1 MIPLELLKLATV
13 ASWMAALTALA
24 YFVWRQQASFVHQLV
39 ARHVQDVD
47 TQLRLLFSPLS
58 ARRVILGQVL
68 LLFVTACVFI
78 WGPSL
83 WSFGGFVAALGGPSV
98 TLTILKRRRVRAIE
112 NQLGA
117 FATTLANT
125 LKSNPSIHAAFL
137 SIEPL
142 LIRPLS
148 QEINL
153 VAKEMRLGTPLE
165 TCLTSMA
172 QRVRSLSLRSVLSS
186 ILIARR
192 VGGNLPEVLSTTAA
206 ALREMTRL
214 ERVVRA
220 KTAQSKAQLVVLS
233 LAPAVVVFAFDAV
246 RPGYF
251 DPLFASFSGI
261 VVLALASGSWL
272 ASIVVARQVLAVDI

>member
-1 MIPLELLKLATV
+1 MPLELLKLATV
-13 ASWMAALTALA
+13 GSWMAALTALA
-24 YFVWRQQASFVHQLV
+24 YFAWRQQSSFVHQIVL
-39 ARHVQDVD
+39 RHVQDVD
-47 TQLRLLFSPLS
+47 AQLRLLFSPLS
-58 ARRVILGQVL
+58 ARRVIIGQAL
-68 LLFVTACVFI
+68 LLFATACAFI
-78 WGPSL
+78 WVPSL
-83 WSFGGFVAALGGPSV
+83 WSFAAFLAALAAPSV
-98 TLTILKRRRVRAIE
+98 ILTILKRHRVRAIE

-142 LIRPLS
+142 LTRPLS

>member
-1 MIPLELLKLATV
+1 MMTLELLKLATF
-13 ASWMAALTALA
+13 ACWMSALTSIA
-24 YFVWRQQASFVHQLV
+24 YAIGQQKSSLVHQIVL
-39 ARHVQDVD
+39 RHVQQVD

-58 ARRVILGQVL
+58 ARRVLVGQL
-68 LLFVTACVFI
+68 SLLFATAGVLI
-78 WGPSL
+78 WVPSVWSGVGFLAALAGPSAVL
-83 WSFGGFVAALGGPSV
+83 AVLR
-98 TLTILKRRRVRAIE
+98 RRRVRAIE
-112 NQLGA
+112 NQLST

-137 SIEPL
+137 SLEPL
-142 LIRPLS
+142 LTRPLS

-165 TCLTSMA
+165 TCLANMA

-192 VGGNLPEVLSTTAA
+192 VGGNLPEILSTTAA

-220 KTAQSKAQLVVLS
+220 KTAQSKAQIVVLS
-233 LAPAVVVFAFDAV
+233 LAPAAVVFAFDAV
-246 RPGYF
+246 KPGYF

-261 VVLALASGSWL
+261 VVLALASGLWL